1 MINTNPENV
10 LVDGSR
16 LVTEA
21 MVQAGAE
28 VFVGYPI
35 TPANLLYAYGRQRFP
50 MFFPASDE
58 ITALQ
63 WVTGFS
69 AAGKLAVTAT
79 SFPGFALMI
88 ETLNMA
94 YMMEMPMVI
103 VLVQRLGPS
112 TGSATAGAQ
121 GDLLI
126 LRSCISG
133 GHPLPVLCPSDNKDC
148 WELASE
154 SIKLSHKLRTPVILL
169 TSKEMM
175 MTASSM
181 DISRLSEIA
190 EVEKKY
196 YESDEPYK
204 PYLPGDNMVPPMLP
218 LGNDKHQVRINA
230 STHDAEG
237 LIKKATVEALSNTRR
252 LNEKVRKRVDE
263 YTYFSLDEQNGSDTL
278 IVTYGISAAAAKD
291 AVSLIRN
298 DGQKI
303 SLLIV
308 KTIIPVPE
316 EIYDIIAKFTKI
328 IFVEENL
335 DGSYKELIYGQRSPE
350 NISSVNK
357 LGQMIRPSE
366 IVKEVKLCQ

>member
-1 MINTNPENV
+1 MTNSNPQNV
-10 LVDGSR
+10 LIDGSR

-50 MFFPASDE
+50 MFFPAPDE

-69 AAGKLAVTAT
+69 ATGKFAVTAT
-79 SFPGFALMI
+79 SFPGLALMI

-121 GDLLI
+121 GDLLL

-154 SIKLSHKLRTPVILL
+154 SVSLSSKLRTPVILL

-181 DISRLSEIA
+181 DISQLPEITA
-190 EVEKKY
+190 LEKLY
-196 YESDEPYK
+196 YNSDEPYK

-218 LGNDKHQVRINA
+218 LGNDKHQVRINS
-230 STHDAEG
+230 STHDIEG
-237 LIKKATVEALSNTRR
+237 FIKKATPEALANTRR
-252 LNEKVRKRVDE
+252 LNEKVRKRIDE
-263 YTYFSLDEQNGSDTL
+263 YTFFSLDDQVGSDTL
-278 IVTYGISAAAAKD
+278 IVTYGISTAAARD
-291 AVSLIRN
+291 AVKLIRN

-303 SLLIV
+303 SLLVV
-308 KTIIPVPE
+308 KTLLPVPS
-316 EIYDIIAKFTKI
+316 EILDIYKKFDKI

-335 DGSYKELIYGQRSPE
+335 DGSYQEIIYGQTSPE

-357 LGQMIRPSE
+357 MGHMITPSE
-366 IVKEVKLCQ
+366 IVKEVKR

>member
-1 MINTNPENV
+1 MINSTVENV
-10 LVDGSR
+10 LVDGSL

-35 TPANLLYAYGRQRFP
+35 TPANLLYAYGRKRFP

-63 WVTGFS
+63 WVTGFA
-69 AAGKLAVTAT
+69 AAGKFAVTAT

-88 ETLNMA
+88 ETINMA

-121 GDLLI
+121 GDLLL

-133 GHPLPVLCPSDNKDC
+133 GHPLPVLCPSDNTDC
-148 WELASE
+148 WKLAAE
-154 SIKLSHKLRTPVILL
+154 SISLSQKLRTPVILL

-175 MTASSM
+175 MTSGSF
-181 DISRLSEIA
+181 DISQLPEIT
-190 EVEKKY
+190 VLEKQY
-196 YESDEPYK
+196 YNSDKPYK
-204 PYLPGDNMVPPMLP
+204 PYLPGNDMVPPMLP

-230 STHDAEG
+230 STHDADG
-237 LIKKATVEALSNTRR
+237 MIKKATVEALSNTRR
-252 LNEKVRKRVDE
+252 LNEKVRQRINE
-263 YTYFSLDEQNGSDTL
+263 YTYFYLDEQTGSDTL
-278 IVTYGISAAAAKD
+278 IVTYGISAAAARD

-308 KTIIPVPE
+308 KTLLPVPP
-316 EIYDIIAKFTKI
+316 EILDIYERFSNI
-328 IFVEENL
+328 IFVEENI
-335 DGSYKELIYGQRSPE
+335 DGSYKEIIYGQRPSE
-350 NISSVNK
+350 NIRSVNK
-357 LGQMIRPSE
+357 FGKMISPSE
-366 IVKEVKLCQ
+366 IVKEVK

>member
-1 MINTNPENV
+1 MLETKSKS
-10 LVDGSR
+10 LLLDGSL

-50 MFFPASDE
+50 MFFHAPDE

-63 WVTGFS
+63 WITGFS
-69 AAGKLAVTAT
+69 AAGKTAVTAT

-121 GDLLI
+121 GDLLL

-148 WELASE
+148 WELAAE
-154 SIKLSHKLRTPVILL
+154 SISLSHKLRTPVILL

-175 MTASSM
+175 MTVGSF
-181 DISRLSEIA
+181 DISQLQEITPI
-190 EVEKKY
+190 EKKY
-196 YESDEPYK
+196 YKSEEPYK
-204 PYLPGDNMVPPMLP
+204 PYLPDENMVPPMLP

-230 STHDAEG
+230 STHDADG
-237 LIKKATVEALSNTRR
+237 MIKKATVEALSNTRR
-252 LNEKVRKRVDE
+252 LNEKVKKRIDE
-263 YTYFSLDEQNGSDTL
+263 YTFFTLDEEVSSDIL
-278 IVTYGISAAAAKD
+278 IVAYGISAAAARD
-291 AVSLIRN
+291 AAGIIRN
-298 DGQKI
+298 DGQKV

-308 KTIIPVPE
+308 KTLLPVPPQ
-316 EIYDIIAKFTKI
+316 ILDIFERFTNI
-328 IFVEENL
+328 IFVEENI
-335 DGSYKELIYGQRSPE
+335 DGSYREIIYGQRPSG
-350 NISSVNK
+350 NIRGVNK
-357 LGQMIRPSE
+357 FGQMISPSE